1 LSFLALTSFLFARCG
16 LARVLG
22 FNKTFQAGEACAPED
37 TVLLDPGIDGAQ
49 RLRIQPV
56 DTVAAFAVLADQ
68 VGAAQ
73 EAKVLGN
80 GWTGDGKG
88 LRDLSGGLSAAAEKI
103 ENSAAG
109 RIGESLKSGF
119 GVLPCLGLPG
129 GICNR
134 AVTHNA

>member
-1 LSFLALTSFLFARCG
+1 LRFAF
-16 LARVLG
+16 VLG
-22 FNKTFQAGEACAPED
+22 FHKSFQIGKAGAPED
-37 TVLLDPGIDGAQ
+37 AVLLDPGIDCAQ
-49 RLRIQPV
+49 GIGIELV
-56 DTVAAFAVLADQ
+56 DAVTAFAVLADQ

-80 GWTGDGKG
+80 GWTGDGKS

-119 GVLPCLGLPG
+119 GVLPLGVPSR

>member
-1 LSFLALTSFLFARCG
+1 M
-16 LARVLG
+16 LG
-22 FNKTFQAGEACAPED
+22 FHKSFQIGKAGAPED
-37 TVLLDPGIDGAQ
+37 AVLLDPGIDCAQ
-49 RLRIQPV
+49 GIGIELV
-56 DTVAAFAVLADQ
+56 DAVAAFAVLADQ

-73 EAKVLGN
+73 ETKVLGN

-103 ENSAAG
+103 ENGAAG